1 MSSNDAIYIRSQ
13 SAARCLNFPITLT
26 KHLLY
31 DGPFFYSLEI
41 DAWFT
46 PQRCNTVLEKLG
58 SKINNK
64 QHHA

>member
-13 SAARCLNFPITLT
+13 SAARCLNFPIMCW
-26 KHLLY
+26 H
-31 DGPFFYSLEI
+31 FFYSLEI